1 MWTPQREWNVETD
14 THAHTEARGD
24 GGAGGGMQL
33 QTQECQGRWQPPAAT
48 EVGRVCAQ
56 SPADEMHVPAAVC

>member
-1 MWTPQREWNVETD
+1 MD
-14 THAHTEARGD
+14 TAERMERGD
-24 GGAGGGMQL
+24 RHTRAHRGAWRWRGGGGMQL